1 MNDLTHWKRTMLT
14 LPDDTFFNIMRNYLG
29 EISTPFNKHTLID
42 NLVHFLRRK
51 SVQSRMNAFLNK
63 KDKLVLSGIR
73 ALEHPTLEMLQLLL
87 SPEFGYMDLNEKLLN
102 LESRL
107 LIYQYAEDDC
117 PAGEGRCISL
127 NPALPKHLIEKASR
141 PGNLISV
148 GGGGA
153 GKPGIPWMNDSL
165 MLAFLSYLLE
175 KPLLFK
181 ADGGWKVK
189 AEEEIYSR
197 FPGLMDESSRRLDL
211 LRLALLRTGLASEQ
225 ELRLAPCLEAWK
237 SISSMDKSTRL
248 LSLWSAASAYS
259 WETQD
264 VPDNALS
271 RNREMITLFGSFLA
285 SIPRGC
291 TLTGEVLRR
300 IFLIQASRRAVS
312 FPGKE
317 ELDNSLDTLRFLD
330 LLSSAE
336 TIHQQVD
343 ADAVHVVVQPNFELS
358 VPPEL
363 DLDRGLIIALSSRI
377 KHFDQLPC
385 FEITRGSFH
394 RFLNHGYSSTELIE
408 HLQKLSAR
416 SVPQNILFSLQ
427 TWEREFRKLQIYD
440 GVVLIADEDRQ
451 YLLEHSRLLK
461 KYIHRK
467 LGKGIYLLD
476 RGEKEAWMK
485 ALFRAGLEFVPD
497 VKSAD
502 QEKRSATVGGLF
514 PAGEPIPVNRL
525 ELPQRQEESASEHE
539 GPDDSEAELALENEL
554 EKAFRKRE
562 QELSPAQIEEI
573 RSRLKER
580 LILVPEQLRP
590 LRVKVEKMEATGLDF
605 LGKVRLIEQA
615 INRGSLLELIE
626 RTAGGSPRRMNL
638 RPERLERKASELIL
652 VGESLPEKRGVRVRV
667 SKINLIRKLRRS
679 LY

>member
-1 MNDLTHWKRTMLT
+1 
-14 LPDDTFFNIMRNYLG
+14 
-29 EISTPFNKHTLID
+29 
-42 NLVHFLRRK
+42 
-51 SVQSRMNAFLNK
+51 
-63 KDKLVLSGIR
+63 LSGIR
-73 ALEHPTLEMLQLLL
+73 ALEHPTLEMLQVLL

-107 LIYQYAEDDC
+107 LIYRYPEDNY
-117 PAGEGRCISL
+117 PAGGERRISL
-127 NPALPKHLIEKASR
+127 NPALPKDLIEKASR
-141 PGNLISV
+141 LDNLISV

-153 GKPGIPWMNDSL
+153 GKTGIPWMNDSL
-165 MLAFLSYLLE
+165 LIAFLSYLLE

-181 ADGGWKVK
+181 ANGGWKIK

-197 FPGLMDESSRRLDL
+197 FPGLKDGSSRRLDL
-211 LRLALLRTGLASEQ
+211 LRLTLLRSGLATERD
-225 ELRLAPCLEAWK
+225 LRLAPCLKSWK
-237 SISSMDKSTRL
+237 SISSMDKPARL
-248 LSLWSAASAYS
+248 LTLWSAASAYS
-259 WETQD
+259 WEIQD
-264 VPDNALS
+264 IPDNVLN

-291 TLTGEVLRR
+291 TLSGEVLRR
-300 IFLIQASRRAVS
+300 IFLIQAARRAVP

-317 ELDNSLDTLRFLD
+317 QLDNSLDTLEFLS
-330 LLSSAE
+330 LLSSTE
-336 TIHQQVD
+336 TIHRRGNAGV
-343 ADAVHVVVQPNFELS
+343 VPVVVQPNFELS

-385 FEITRGSFH
+385 FEITRESFH
-394 RFLNHGYSSTELIE
+394 RFLNQGYGSAELIE
-408 HLQKLSAR
+408 HLQKLSSR
-416 SVPQNILFSLQ
+416 SVPQNILFSLK
-427 TWEREFRKLQIYD
+427 TWEKEYRKLQIYD

-476 RGEKEAWMK
+476 RGEKDAWMK

-497 VKSAD
+497 VKTAG
-502 QEKRSATVGGLF
+502 QEERSAA
-514 PAGEPIPVNRL
+514 AGEFFTAGDSIPVNCL
-525 ELPQRQEESASEHE
+525 ELPQRQEESASKNEE
-539 GPDDSEAELALENEL
+539 PEDSEAELNLENEL
-554 EKAFRKRE
+554 QKALRKRE
-562 QELSPAQIEEI
+562 QELSPDQIEEI

-580 LILVPEQLRP
+580 LILFPEQLRP
-590 LRVKVEKMEATGLDF
+590 LRVKTEKMEATGLDF

-615 INRGSLLELIE
+615 ISRDSLLELIE
-626 RTAGGSPRRMNL
+626 RTADGSPRRINL

-652 VGESLPEKRGVRVRV
+652 VGESLPEKRSVRVRV
-667 SKINLIRKLRRS
+667 SKINLIRTLRRS